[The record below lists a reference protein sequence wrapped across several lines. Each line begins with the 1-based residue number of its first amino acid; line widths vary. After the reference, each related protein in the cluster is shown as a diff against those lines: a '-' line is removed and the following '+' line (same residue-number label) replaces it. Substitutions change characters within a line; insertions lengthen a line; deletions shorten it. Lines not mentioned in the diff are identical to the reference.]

1 MQRFEIRPLLETD
14 IPRAAEYV
22 TRWSAPQMGAAPQ
35 KRGRSSTENRIRWL
49 IHENPLVGD
58 GPLGYYVQD
67 GVGTMMGLV
76 LCFPNAFIGEDR
88 RFVGLC
94 SGSFFVE
101 PAARMSGFILFRK
114 YLANASRDFFFSTTC
129 NTQSGAL
136 WSKLGAASVPNSEFE
151 YILPIN
157 SGVMLPAFVEGRGL
171 ASSVLKVAEMTGRA
185 LRPFLKPLQRMR
197 SALPTERCR
206 DWDKL
211 SDLSYRHRAPKYLTA
226 ERSVQFLRWRYGA
239 GSPDRSAEVCVFRD
253 GRGNEGWFSLV
264 STTRGRHGQIRG
276 VLLLDAV
283 WPRER
288 IEFQQIF
295 AAILDC
301 PRVRSADALFLHPRL
316 GVDYTRCGRLLFRRR
331 LEGPT
336 CYVRAGQK
344 EVPASALDL
353 AASDGDSG
361 F

>member
-1 MQRFEIRPLLETD
+1 
-14 IPRAAEYV
+14 
-22 TRWSAPQMGAAPQ
+22 
-35 KRGRSSTENRIRWL
+35 
-49 IHENPLVGD
+49 
-58 GPLGYYVQD
+58 
-67 GVGTMMGLV
+67 
-76 LCFPNAFIGEDR
+76 
-88 RFVGLC
+88 
-94 SGSFFVE
+94 
-101 PAARMSGFILFRK
+101 
-114 YLANASRDFFFSTTC
+114 
-129 NTQSGAL
+129 
-136 WSKLGAASVPNSEFE
+136 
-151 YILPIN
+151 
-157 SGVMLPAFVEGRGL
+157 AFVEGRGL
-171 ASSVLKVAEMTGRA
+171 APSVLKVAEMTGRA
-185 LRPFLKPLQRMR
+185 LRPFIKPLQRMR

-295 AAILDC
+295 AAILDR
-301 PRVRSADALFLHPRL
+301 PRVRSADALFLQPRL
-316 GVDYTRCGRLLFRRR
+316 GVDYTHCGRLLFRRR

-344 EVPASALDL
+344 EVQASALDL